1 MNAQYAA
8 MSRVEIYTIA
18 RALGTMLATAST
30 QREKGEPNLLLGALH
45 CMCHIQRHVV
55 SAD

>member
-55 SAD
+55 SAG